1 MNGSSTFVL
10 KMSRDQADLA
20 PAMNENGNGILNGEC
35 CYCDGTFKRAKDF
48 VTMCAYVYV
57 GLLRRIVKLTTM
69 EAESRKRISRKLGI
83 CSTRFL
89 RKKITVKD
97 LHISAGVVTKEN
109 DKSEARK

>member
-48 VTMCAYVYV
+48 VTIEVYV
-57 GLLRRIVKLTTM
+57 GLLTRIVKLATT
-69 EAESRKRISRKLGI
+69 EAESKFIYSYEK
-83 CSTRFL
+83 
-89 RKKITVKD
+89 
-97 LHISAGVVTKEN
+97 
-109 DKSEARK
+109 